1 MRYLEKSISKGN
13 VIDLLGSFFYQL
25 GYVKENEEIVDIELV
40 KGNDLFVIKMT
51 IETELEVKLIEHS
64 VAPLLATHAKG
75 GA

>member
-40 KGNDLFVIKMT
+40 KGDGLFVIKMK

-64 VAPLLATHAKG
+64 
-75 GA
+75 